1 MIDII
6 ADKGVNM
13 KSRIALYARISTN
26 GGRQDTENQLCELR
40 EWAKR
45 FGGEVIQEYIDEASG
60 SRGDRK
66 ALLEMLSDAH
76 ERKFDTLAIWS
87 LDRLSREGISK
98 MTGYL
103 DQLKS
108 YGVRIVSLKESWL
121 DTSGPIADLL
131 VAIFGWVAQQERLRI
146 GERVLAGLKTARA
159 RGKKLGRPVRKVDLQ
174 KAVQLKSQGLPLR
187 QIAQFL
193 GVPRSTLSRALSQ
206 KPIAVAV

>member
-1 MIDII
+1 
-6 ADKGVNM
+6 M
-13 KSRIALYARISTN
+13 KLALYARISTN
-26 GGRQDTENQLCELR
+26 GGRQDTENQLVELR

-45 FGGEVIQEYIDEASG
+45 FGGEIVQEYVDEASG

-76 ERKFDTLAIWS
+76 KRKFDTLAIWS
-87 LDRLSREGISK
+87 LDRLSREGIVK

-108 YGVRIVSLKESWL
+108 YGVRIISLKESWL

-146 GERVLAGLKTARA
+146 GERVRAGLQRVKAE
-159 RGKKLGRPVRKVDLQ
+159 GKKLGRPRKH
-174 KAVQLKSQGLPLR
+174 SG
-187 QIAQFL
+187 
-193 GVPRSTLSRALSQ
+193 LSRTSVWRRKKEQSTSNRLTSTD
-206 KPIAVAV
+206 